1 MLQRA
6 LGLVRRWPSA
16 TFLVV
21 SCLWSWRGWL
31 AALATGGTS
40 PGIDPFGPLVAAVL
54 VTAATE
60 GRRAT
65 ARLLRRLV
73 QWRVAWHW
81 YAFALGLPVVLSLA
95 AGVATVALGAPRP
108 AAEQLAR
115 WPELF
120 LAFPVVLAIA
130 GPLGEE
136 LGWRGFLLPRLRQG
150 RSELAAALAVGVIWA
165 GWHLPLLLTNLR
177 AEWVPF
183 LVSVTAASILFARLD
198 AATGGSVLLAMLFH
212 AAQNTVG
219 GEYLSPMFTGADS
232 IHLAWLRAGL
242 YALAAAVAT
251 ACPRPDLT
259 SPGRA
264 ASPRGS
270 ARRCRPP
277 PPRRPPAATPR

>member
-1 MLQRA
+1 MLQRT

-16 TFLVV
+16 TFLLV

-31 AALATGGTS
+31 ASLATGGAS
-40 PGIDPFGPLVAAVL
+40 PGIDPFGPLGAAVL

-60 GRRAT
+60 GRVAT

-73 QWRVAWHW
+73 QWRVAWRW

-95 AGVATVALGAPRP
+95 SGAATVALGAPRP

-150 RSELAAALAVGVIWA
+150 RSELAAGLAVGVIWA

-183 LVSVTAASILFARLD
+183 LVSVTAASILLARLD
-198 AATGGSVLLAMLFH
+198 AGSGGSVLLAMLFH

-232 IHLAWLRAGL
+232 IRLAWLRAGL
-242 YALAAAVAT
+242 YALAAAAVT
-251 ACPRPDLT
+251 AW
-259 SPGRA
+259 
-264 ASPRGS
+264 
-270 ARRCRPP
+270 
-277 PPRRPPAATPR
+277 PRRHLAWVGGFAPR